1 MRSSGLDD
9 EAADLVQDLELMIDL
24 IKIMNLK
31 EKY

>member
-31 EKY
+31 E